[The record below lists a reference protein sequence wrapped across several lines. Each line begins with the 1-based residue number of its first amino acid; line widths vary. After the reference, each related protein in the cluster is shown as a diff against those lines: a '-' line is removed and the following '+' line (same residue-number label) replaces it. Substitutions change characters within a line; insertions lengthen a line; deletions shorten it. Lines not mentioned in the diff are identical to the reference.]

1 MKLMRLLCVVLN
13 IILCPFAQGQEAL
26 VRIYATLSN
35 GRSQGSGFF
44 TSNDGRIIT
53 AYHVIQGAKAIEVR
67 SEKLGTFTNIR
78 VDSISPD
85 YDLAVLQVLNSGETP
100 FVNLT
105 DYAPSIQDDLQV
117 QGYPVGAPY
126 QLIRTSATQPGFV
139 QTSDYNNIQGEKLF
153 AWNVQVIPLGA
164 IVFSGMSGGPVIYR
178 NRAIGILS
186 GSYVEGGSIA
196 WAIPAKYVST
206 QLQPVQLKADQI
218 ERWEPVRLM
227 DASAWKSLRSMV
239 RMNPAAAAVS
249 DEVSNGV
256 EALAETYSELYKQ
269 AMQTGQDIKAYQPKP
284 ESVATDSSPAN
295 DVKTSNELME
305 QASGLFESIE
315 KFENLSDQAGKQG
328 QEMAQEMIKLG
339 MWIADESHVNERTG
353 KALAKKM
360 TFITDEHRDMT
371 QGIDAYVGVDSQTV
385 AQVGRK
391 FKVTTIKSRGLAGEE
406 RAFLQFLDAWSAIVN
421 AYSSPRA
428 LTFMRADISM
438 KRQIVQLLEPVVYQ
452 MNVSH

>member
-1 MKLMRLLCVVLN
+1 MKLMRLFCVVLT
-13 IILCPFAQGQEAL
+13 IIICPFAQPQEAL
-26 VRIYATLSN
+26 VRIYVTLSN

-44 TSNDGRIIT
+44 TSNDGKIIT
-53 AYHVIQGAKAIEVR
+53 AYHVIQCANAIEVR

-78 VDSISPD
+78 VESMSPD
-85 YDLAVLQVLNSGETP
+85 YDLAVLQVLNSGVTP
-100 FVNLT
+100 FVNLE
-105 DYAPSIQDDLQV
+105 DYAPSNQDDLQV

-139 QTSDYNNIQGEKLF
+139 QTSDYNNIRGERLF

-178 NRAIGILS
+178 NRVIGILS
-186 GSYVEGGSIA
+186 GSYVQGGSIA

-269 AMQTGQDIKAYQPKP
+269 AMQTQQDMNAYQPIL
-284 ESVATDSSPAN
+284 ERLATASSLDN
-295 DVKTSNELME
+295 DAKTSNELME

-339 MWIADESHVNERTG
+339 MWIADQSHVDERTG
-353 KALAKKM
+353 KALAKRM
-360 TFITDEHRDMT
+360 TSITDEHKDMT

-391 FKVTTIKSRGLAGEE
+391 FTVTTIKNRGLAGEA

-428 LTFMRADISM
+428 LLFMSVDISM
-438 KRQIVQLLEPVVYQ
+438 KRRIVQLLEPVVYQ
-452 MNVSH
+452 MN

>member
-1 MKLMRLLCVVLN
+1 MKLMRLFCVVLT
-13 IILCPFAQGQEAL
+13 IIICPFAQAQEAL
-26 VRIYATLSN
+26 VRIYVTLSN

-44 TSNDGRIIT
+44 TSNDGKIIT
-53 AYHVIQGAKAIEVR
+53 AYHVIQGANAIEVR

-85 YDLAVLQVLNSGETP
+85 YDLAVLQVLNSGVTP
-100 FVNLT
+100 FVNLE
-105 DYAPSIQDDLQV
+105 DYAPSNQDNLQV

-139 QTSDYNNIQGEKLF
+139 QTSDYNNIRGERLF

-178 NRAIGILS
+178 NRVIGILS
-186 GSYVEGGSIA
+186 GSYVQGGSIA

-227 DASAWKSLRSMV
+227 DAPAWKSLRSMV

-269 AMQTGQDIKAYQPKP
+269 AMQTQQDMNAYQPIL
-284 ESVATDSSPAN
+284 ERVATASSLDN
-295 DVKTSNELME
+295 DAKTSNELME

-339 MWIADESHVNERTG
+339 MWIADQSHVDERTG
-353 KALAKKM
+353 KALAKRM
-360 TFITDEHRDMT
+360 TSITDEHKDMT
-371 QGIDAYVGVDSQTV
+371 QGIDAYVGVDSQAV

-391 FKVTTIKSRGLAGEE
+391 FTVTTIKSRTLAGEA
-406 RAFLQFLDAWSAIVN
+406 RAFLQFLDTWSAIVN

-428 LTFMRADISM
+428 LLFMSADISM
-438 KRQIVQLLEPVVYQ
+438 KRRMVQLLEPVVYQ
-452 MNVSH
+452 MN

>member
-1 MKLMRLLCVVLN
+1 MKLMRLFCVVLT
-13 IILCPFAQGQEAL
+13 IIICPFAQAQEAL
-26 VRIYATLSN
+26 VRIYVTLSN

-44 TSNDGRIIT
+44 TSNDGKIIT
-53 AYHVIQGAKAIEVR
+53 AYHVIQGANAIEVR

-85 YDLAVLQVLNSGETP
+85 YDLAVLQVLNSGVTP
-100 FVNLT
+100 FVNLE
-105 DYAPSIQDDLQV
+105 DYAPSNQDDLQV

-139 QTSDYNNIQGEKLF
+139 QTSDYNNIRGERLF

-164 IVFSGMSGGPVIYR
+164 IVFSGMSGGPVVYR
-178 NRAIGILS
+178 NRVIGILS
-186 GSYVEGGSIA
+186 GSYVQGGSIA

-227 DASAWKSLRSMV
+227 DASAWKTLRSMV

-269 AMQTGQDIKAYQPKP
+269 AMQTQQDMKAYQPIL
-284 ESVATDSSPAN
+284 ERVATASSLEIDA
-295 DVKTSNELME
+295 KTSNELME
-305 QASGLFESIE
+305 QASGLLESIE

-339 MWIADESHVNERTG
+339 MWIADQSHVDERTG
-353 KALAKKM
+353 KALAKRM
-360 TFITDEHRDMT
+360 TSITDEHRDMT
-371 QGIDAYVGVDSQTV
+371 QGIDAYVGVDSQTL

-391 FKVTTIKSRGLAGEE
+391 FTVTTIKSRTLAREA
-406 RAFLQFLDAWSAIVN
+406 RAFLQFLDTWSAIVN

-428 LTFMRADISM
+428 LLFMSADISM
-438 KRQIVQLLEPVVYQ
+438 KRRIVQLLEPVVYQ
-452 MNVSH
+452 MN

>member
-1 MKLMRLLCVVLN
+1 MKLMRLFCVVLT
-13 IILCPFAQGQEAL
+13 IIICPFAQAQEAL
-26 VRIYATLSN
+26 VRIYVTLSN

-44 TSNDGRIIT
+44 TSNDGKIIT
-53 AYHVIQGAKAIEVR
+53 AYHVIQGANAIEVR

-85 YDLAVLQVLNSGETP
+85 YDLAVLQVLNSGVTP
-100 FVNLT
+100 FVNLE
-105 DYAPSIQDDLQV
+105 DYAPSNQDDLQV

-139 QTSDYNNIQGEKLF
+139 QTSDYNNIRGERLF

-178 NRAIGILS
+178 NRVIGILS
-186 GSYVEGGSIA
+186 GSYVQGGSIA

-269 AMQTGQDIKAYQPKP
+269 AMQTQQDMNAYQPIL
-284 ESVATDSSPAN
+284 ERVATASSLDN
-295 DVKTSNELME
+295 DAKTSNELME

-339 MWIADESHVNERTG
+339 MWIADQSHVDERTG
-353 KALAKKM
+353 KALAKRM
-360 TFITDEHRDMT
+360 TSITDEHKDMT

-391 FKVTTIKSRGLAGEE
+391 FTVTTIKSRTLAGEA

-428 LTFMRADISM
+428 LLFMSADISM
-438 KRQIVQLLEPVVYQ
+438 KRRIVQLLEPVVYQ
-452 MNVSH
+452 MN

>member
-1 MKLMRLLCVVLN
+1 MKLMRLFCVVLT
-13 IILCPFAQGQEAL
+13 IIICPFAQAQEAL
-26 VRIYATLSN
+26 VRIYVTLSN

-44 TSNDGRIIT
+44 TSNDGKIIT
-53 AYHVIQGAKAIEVR
+53 AYHVVQGANAIEVR

-85 YDLAVLQVLNSGETP
+85 YDLAVLQVLNSGVTP
-100 FVNLT
+100 FVNLE
-105 DYAPSIQDDLQV
+105 DYAPSNQDDLQV

-139 QTSDYNNIQGEKLF
+139 QTSDYNNIRRERLF

-178 NRAIGILS
+178 NRVIGILS
-186 GSYVEGGSIA
+186 GSYVQGGSIA

-269 AMQTGQDIKAYQPKP
+269 AMHTQQDMNAYRPIL
-284 ESVATDSSPAN
+284 ERVATASSLDN
-295 DVKTSNELME
+295 DDETSNELME

-339 MWIADESHVNERTG
+339 MWIADQSHVDEGAG
-353 KALAKKM
+353 KALAKRM
-360 TFITDEHRDMT
+360 TSITDEHRDMT

-391 FKVTTIKSRGLAGEE
+391 FKVTTIKSRTLAGEA

-428 LTFMRADISM
+428 LLFMSADISM
-438 KRQIVQLLEPVVYQ
+438 KRRIIQLLEPVVYQ
-452 MNVSH
+452 MN

>member
-1 MKLMRLLCVVLN
+1 MKLMRLFCVVLT
-13 IILCPFAQGQEAL
+13 IIICPFAQAQEAL
-26 VRIYATLSN
+26 VRIYVTLSN

-44 TSNDGRIIT
+44 TSNDGKIIT
-53 AYHVIQGAKAIEVR
+53 AYHVIHGANAIEVR

-85 YDLAVLQVLNSGETP
+85 YDLAVLQVLNSGVTP
-100 FVNLT
+100 FANLE
-105 DYAPSIQDDLQV
+105 DYAPSNQDDLQV

-126 QLIRTSATQPGFV
+126 QLTRTSATQPGFV
-139 QTSDYNNIQGEKLF
+139 QTSDYNNIRGERLF

-178 NRAIGILS
+178 NRVIGILS
-186 GSYVEGGSIA
+186 GSYVQGGSIA

-206 QLQPVQLKADQI
+206 QLQAVQLKADQI

-269 AMQTGQDIKAYQPKP
+269 AMQTQQDMNAYQPIL
-284 ESVATDSSPAN
+284 ERVATASSLDN
-295 DVKTSNELME
+295 DAQTSNDLMDE

-315 KFENLSDQAGKQG
+315 KFENLRDQAGKQG

-339 MWIADESHVNERTG
+339 MWIADQSHVDERTG
-353 KALAKKM
+353 KALAKRM
-360 TFITDEHRDMT
+360 TSITDEHRDMA

-391 FKVTTIKSRGLAGEE
+391 FSVTTIKSRGLAGEA

-428 LTFMRADISM
+428 LLFMSADISM
-438 KRQIVQLLEPVVYQ
+438 KRRIVQLLEPVVYQ
-452 MNVSH
+452 MN

>member
-1 MKLMRLLCVVLN
+1 MKLMRLFCVVLT
-13 IILCPFAQGQEAL
+13 IIICPFAQAQEAL
-26 VRIYATLSN
+26 VRIYVTLSN

-44 TSNDGRIIT
+44 TSNGGKIIT
-53 AYHVIQGAKAIEVR
+53 AYHVIQGANAIEVR

-85 YDLAVLQVLNSGETP
+85 YDLAVLQVLNSGVTP
-100 FVNLT
+100 FVNLE
-105 DYAPSIQDDLQV
+105 DYGPSNQDDLQV

-139 QTSDYNNIQGEKLF
+139 QTSDYNNIRGERLF

-178 NRAIGILS
+178 NRVIGIVS
-186 GSYVEGGSIA
+186 GSYVQGGSIA

-269 AMQTGQDIKAYQPKP
+269 AMQTKQDMNAYQPIL
-284 ESVATDSSPAN
+284 ERVATASSLDN
-295 DVKTSNELME
+295 DAKTSNELME

-339 MWIADESHVNERTG
+339 MWIADQSHVDERTG
-353 KALAKKM
+353 KALAKRM
-360 TFITDEHRDMT
+360 TSITDEHRDMT

-391 FKVTTIKSRGLAGEE
+391 FTVTTIKSRTLAREA
-406 RAFLQFLDAWSAIVN
+406 RAFLQFLDTWSAIVN

-428 LTFMRADISM
+428 LLFMSADISM
-438 KRQIVQLLEPVVYQ
+438 KRRIAQLLEPVVYQ
-452 MNVSH
+452 MN

>member
-1 MKLMRLLCVVLN
+1 MKLMRLFCVVLT
-13 IILCPFAQGQEAL
+13 IIICPFAQAQEAL
-26 VRIYATLSN
+26 VRIYVTLSN

-44 TSNDGRIIT
+44 SSNDGKIIT
-53 AYHVIQGAKAIEVR
+53 AYHVIQGANAIEVR

-85 YDLAVLQVLNSGETP
+85 YDLAVLQVLNSGVTP
-100 FVNLT
+100 FVNLE
-105 DYAPSIQDDLQV
+105 DYAPSNQDDLQV

-139 QTSDYNNIQGEKLF
+139 QTSDYNNIRGERLF

-178 NRAIGILS
+178 NRVIGILS
-186 GSYVEGGSIA
+186 GSYVQGGSIA

-239 RMNPAAAAVS
+239 LMNPAAAAVS

-269 AMQTGQDIKAYQPKP
+269 AMQTQQDMNAYQPML
-284 ESVATDSSPAN
+284 ERVATASSDN
-295 DVKTSNELME
+295 DGKTSNELME

-328 QEMAQEMIKLG
+328 QEMAQEMTKLG
-339 MWIADESHVNERTG
+339 MWIADQSHVDERTG

-360 TFITDEHRDMT
+360 TSITDEHRDMT

-385 AQVGRK
+385 AQVGKK
-391 FKVTTIKSRGLAGEE
+391 FTVTTIKSRTLAGEA

-428 LTFMRADISM
+428 LLFMTADISM
-438 KRQIVQLLEPVVYQ
+438 KRRIVQLLEPVVYQ
-452 MNVSH
+452 MN

>member
-44 TSNDGRIIT
+44 TSNDGQIIT

-105 DYAPSIQDDLQV
+105 EYAPSIQDDLQV

-139 QTSDYNNIQGEKLF
+139 QTSDYNNIRGERLF

-164 IVFSGMSGGPVIYR
+164 IVFSGMSGGPVICR
-178 NRAIGILS
+178 NRVIGILS
-186 GSYVEGGSIA
+186 GSYVQGGSIA

-218 ERWEPVRLM
+218 ERWESVRLM
-227 DASAWKSLRSMV
+227 EASAWKSLRSMV

-269 AMQTGQDIKAYQPKP
+269 AIETHQDMNAYQPMLQK
-284 ESVATDSSPAN
+284 VATALDN
-295 DVKTSNELME
+295 DAKGSNELME

-315 KFENLSDQAGKQG
+315 KFENLRDQAGKQG

-339 MWIADESHVNERTG
+339 MWIADQSHVDESTG
-353 KALAKKM
+353 QALAKKM
-360 TFITDEHRDMT
+360 TSMTDEHRDMT
-371 QGIDAYVGVDSQTV
+371 QGIDAYVGVDSQTI
-385 AQVGRK
+385 AQVGKK
-391 FKVTTIKSRGLAGEE
+391 FTVTTLKSRGLAGEA
-406 RAFLQFLDAWSAIVN
+406 RSLLQFLDAWSAIVN

-428 LTFMRADISM
+428 LLFMSTDISM
-438 KRQIVQLLEPVVYQ
+438 KRRIVQLLEPVVYQ

>member
-1 MKLMRLLCVVLN
+1 MKLMRLFCVVLT
-13 IILCPFAQGQEAL
+13 IIICPFAQAQEAL
-26 VRIYATLSN
+26 VRIYVTLSN

-44 TSNDGRIIT
+44 TSNDGKIIT
-53 AYHVIQGAKAIEVR
+53 AYHVIQGANAIEVR

-78 VDSISPD
+78 VESMSPD
-85 YDLAVLQVLNSGETP
+85 YDLAVLQVLNSGVTP
-100 FVNLT
+100 FVNLE
-105 DYAPSIQDDLQV
+105 DYAPSNQDDLQV

-139 QTSDYNNIQGEKLF
+139 QTSDYNNIRGERLF

-178 NRAIGILS
+178 NRVIGILS
-186 GSYVEGGSIA
+186 GSYVQGGSIA

-269 AMQTGQDIKAYQPKP
+269 AMQTQQDMNAYQPIL
-284 ESVATDSSPAN
+284 ERVATASSLDN
-295 DVKTSNELME
+295 DAKTSNELME

-339 MWIADESHVNERTG
+339 MWIADQSHVDERTG
-353 KALAKKM
+353 KALAKRM
-360 TFITDEHRDMT
+360 TSITDEHRDMT

-391 FKVTTIKSRGLAGEE
+391 FTVTTIKRRTLAGEA

-428 LTFMRADISM
+428 LLFMSVDISM
-438 KRQIVQLLEPVVYQ
+438 KRRIVQLLEPVVYQ
-452 MNVSH
+452 MN

>member
-1 MKLMRLLCVVLN
+1 MKLMRLFCVVLT
-13 IILCPFAQGQEAL
+13 IIICPFAQAQEAL
-26 VRIYATLSN
+26 VRIYVTLSN

-44 TSNDGRIIT
+44 TSNDGKIIT
-53 AYHVIQGAKAIEVR
+53 AYHVIQGANAIEVR

-85 YDLAVLQVLNSGETP
+85 YDLAVLQVLNSGVTP
-100 FVNLT
+100 FVNLE
-105 DYAPSIQDDLQV
+105 DYAPGNQDDLQV

-139 QTSDYNNIQGEKLF
+139 QTSDYNNIRGERLF

-178 NRAIGILS
+178 NRVIGILS
-186 GSYVEGGSIA
+186 GSYVQGGSIA

-227 DASAWKSLRSMV
+227 DASAWKTLRSMV

-269 AMQTGQDIKAYQPKP
+269 AMQTQQDMKAYQPIL
-284 ESVATDSSPAN
+284 ERVATASSLEIDA
-295 DVKTSNELME
+295 KTSNELME
-305 QASGLFESIE
+305 QASGLLESIE

-339 MWIADESHVNERTG
+339 MWIADQSHVDERTG
-353 KALAKKM
+353 KALAKRM
-360 TFITDEHRDMT
+360 TSITDEHKDMT
-371 QGIDAYVGVDSQTV
+371 QGIDAYVGVDSQAV

-391 FKVTTIKSRGLAGEE
+391 FTVTTIKSRTLAGEA
-406 RAFLQFLDAWSAIVN
+406 RAFLQFLDTWSAIVN

-428 LTFMRADISM
+428 LLFMSADISM
-438 KRQIVQLLEPVVYQ
+438 KRRIVQLLEPVVYQ
-452 MNVSH
+452 MN

>member
-1 MKLMRLLCVVLN
+1 MKLMRLFCVVLT
-13 IILCPFAQGQEAL
+13 IIICPFAQAQEAL
-26 VRIYATLSN
+26 VRIYVTLSN

-44 TSNDGRIIT
+44 TSNDGKIIT
-53 AYHVIQGAKAIEVR
+53 AYHVIQGANAIEVR

-85 YDLAVLQVLNSGETP
+85 YDLAVLQVLNSGVTP
-100 FVNLT
+100 FVNLE
-105 DYAPSIQDDLQV
+105 DYAPSNQDDLQV

-139 QTSDYNNIQGEKLF
+139 QTSDYNNIRGERLF

-178 NRAIGILS
+178 NRVIGILS
-186 GSYVEGGSIA
+186 GSYVQGGSIA

-269 AMQTGQDIKAYQPKP
+269 AMQTQQDMNAYQPIL
-284 ESVATDSSPAN
+284 ERVATASSLDN
-295 DVKTSNELME
+295 DDQTSNDLMD

-339 MWIADESHVNERTG
+339 MWIADQSHVDERTG
-353 KALAKKM
+353 KALAKRM
-360 TFITDEHRDMT
+360 TSITDEHRDMT

-391 FKVTTIKSRGLAGEE
+391 FTVTTIKRRTLAGEA

-428 LTFMRADISM
+428 LLFMSVDISM
-438 KRQIVQLLEPVVYQ
+438 KRRIVQLLEPVVYQ
-452 MNVSH
+452 MN

>member
-1 MKLMRLLCVVLN
+1 MKLMRLFCVVLT
-13 IILCPFAQGQEAL
+13 IIICPFAQAQEAL
-26 VRIYATLSN
+26 VRIYVTLSN

-44 TSNDGRIIT
+44 TSNDGKIIT
-53 AYHVIQGAKAIEVR
+53 AYHVVQGANAIEVR

-85 YDLAVLQVLNSGETP
+85 YDLAVLQVLNSGVTP
-100 FVNLT
+100 FVNLE
-105 DYAPSIQDDLQV
+105 DYAPSNQDDLQV

-139 QTSDYNNIQGEKLF
+139 QTSDYNNIRRERLF

-178 NRAIGILS
+178 NRVIGILS
-186 GSYVEGGSIA
+186 GSYVQGGSIA

-269 AMQTGQDIKAYQPKP
+269 AMHTQQDMNAYRPIL
-284 ESVATDSSPAN
+284 ERVATASSLDN
-295 DVKTSNELME
+295 DDETSNELME

-339 MWIADESHVNERTG
+339 MWIADQSHVNEGAG
-353 KALAKKM
+353 KALAKRM
-360 TFITDEHRDMT
+360 TSITDEHKDMT
-371 QGIDAYVGVDSQTV
+371 LGIDAYVGVDSQTV

-391 FKVTTIKSRGLAGEE
+391 FKVTTIKSRTLAGEA

-428 LTFMRADISM
+428 LLFMSADISM
-438 KRQIVQLLEPVVYQ
+438 KRRIIQLLEPVVYQ
-452 MNVSH
+452 MN

>member
-1 MKLMRLLCVVLN
+1 MKLMRLFCVVLT
-13 IILCPFAQGQEAL
+13 IIICPFAQAQEAL
-26 VRIYATLSN
+26 VRIYVTLSN

-44 TSNDGRIIT
+44 TSNDGKIIT
-53 AYHVIQGAKAIEVR
+53 AYHVIQGSNTIEVR
-67 SEKLGTFTNIR
+67 SEKLGTFTNVR

-85 YDLAVLQVLNSGETP
+85 YDLAVLQVLNSGVTP
-100 FVNLT
+100 FVNLE
-105 DYAPSIQDDLQV
+105 DYAPSNQDDLQV

-139 QTSDYNNIQGEKLF
+139 QTSDYNNIRGEKLF

-178 NRAIGILS
+178 NRVIGILS
-186 GSYVEGGSIA
+186 GSYVQGGSIA

-269 AMQTGQDIKAYQPKP
+269 AMQTQQNMNAYQPML
-284 ESVATDSSPAN
+284 ERVATASSFDSDA
-295 DVKTSNELME
+295 KTSNELTE
-305 QASGLFESIE
+305 QESGLFESLK
-315 KFENLSDQAGKQG
+315 KFANLRDQAGKQG
-328 QEMAQEMIKLG
+328 QEMSQEMIKLG
-339 MWIADESHVNERTG
+339 MWIADQSHVDERTG

-360 TFITDEHRDMT
+360 TSITDEHRDMT

-385 AQVGRK
+385 ALVGRK
-391 FKVTTIKSRGLAGEE
+391 FTVTTIKNRTLAGEA
-406 RAFLQFLDAWSAIVN
+406 RAFLQFLDAWSAFVN

-428 LTFMRADISM
+428 LLFMSADISM
-438 KRQIVQLLEPVVYQ
+438 KRRIVQLLEPVVYQ
-452 MNVSH
+452 MN

>member
-1 MKLMRLLCVVLN
+1 MKLMRLFCVVLT
-13 IILCPFAQGQEAL
+13 IIICPFAQAQEAL
-26 VRIYATLSN
+26 VRIYVTLSN

-44 TSNDGRIIT
+44 TSNDGKIIT
-53 AYHVIQGAKAIEVR
+53 AYHVIQGANAIEVR

-85 YDLAVLQVLNSGETP
+85 YDLAVLQVLNSGVTP
-100 FVNLT
+100 FVNLE
-105 DYAPSIQDDLQV
+105 DYGPSNQDDLQV

-139 QTSDYNNIQGEKLF
+139 QTSDYNNIRGERLF

-178 NRAIGILS
+178 NRVIGILS
-186 GSYVEGGSIA
+186 GSYVQGGSIA

-227 DASAWKSLRSMV
+227 DASAWKTLRSMV

-269 AMQTGQDIKAYQPKP
+269 AMQTKQDMNAYQPIL
-284 ESVATDSSPAN
+284 ERVATASSLDN
-295 DVKTSNELME
+295 DAKTSNELME

-339 MWIADESHVNERTG
+339 MWIADQSHVDERTG
-353 KALAKKM
+353 KALAKRM
-360 TFITDEHRDMT
+360 TSITDEHRDMT

-391 FKVTTIKSRGLAGEE
+391 FTVTTIKSRTLAREA
-406 RAFLQFLDAWSAIVN
+406 RAFLQFLDTWSAIVN

-428 LTFMRADISM
+428 LLFMSADISM
-438 KRQIVQLLEPVVYQ
+438 KRRIAQLLEPVVYQ
-452 MNVSH
+452 MN

>member
-1 MKLMRLLCVVLN
+1 MKLMRLFCVVLT
-13 IILCPFAQGQEAL
+13 IIICPFAQAQEAL
-26 VRIYATLSN
+26 VRIYVTLSN

-44 TSNDGRIIT
+44 TSNDGKIIT
-53 AYHVIQGAKAIEVR
+53 AYHVIQGANAIEVR

-78 VDSISPD
+78 VESMSPD
-85 YDLAVLQVLNSGETP
+85 YDLAVLQVLNSGVTP
-100 FVNLT
+100 FVNLE
-105 DYAPSIQDDLQV
+105 DYAPSNQDDLQV

-139 QTSDYNNIQGEKLF
+139 QTSDYNNIRGERLF

-178 NRAIGILS
+178 NRVIGILS
-186 GSYVEGGSIA
+186 GSYVQGGSIA

-269 AMQTGQDIKAYQPKP
+269 AMQTQQDMNAYQPIL
-284 ESVATDSSPAN
+284 ERVATASSLDN
-295 DVKTSNELME
+295 DAKTSNESME

-339 MWIADESHVNERTG
+339 MWIADQSHVDERTG
-353 KALAKKM
+353 KALAKRM
-360 TFITDEHRDMT
+360 TSITDEHRDMT

-391 FKVTTIKSRGLAGEE
+391 FTVTTIKNRTLAGEA

-428 LTFMRADISM
+428 LLFMSVDISM
-438 KRQIVQLLEPVVYQ
+438 KRRIVQLLEPVVYQ
-452 MNVSH
+452 MN

>member
-1 MKLMRLLCVVLN
+1 MKLMRLFCVVLT
-13 IILCPFAQGQEAL
+13 IIICPFAQAQEAL
-26 VRIYATLSN
+26 VRIYVTLSN

-44 TSNDGRIIT
+44 TSNDGKIIT
-53 AYHVIQGAKAIEVR
+53 AYHVIQGANTIEVR

-85 YDLAVLQVLNSGETP
+85 YDLAVLQVLNSGVTP
-100 FVNLT
+100 FVNLE
-105 DYAPSIQDDLQV
+105 DYAPSNQDDLQV

-139 QTSDYNNIQGEKLF
+139 QTSDYNNIRRERLF

-178 NRAIGILS
+178 NRVIGILS
-186 GSYVEGGSIA
+186 GSYVQGGSIA

-206 QLQPVQLKADQI
+206 QLLQPVQLNADQI

-269 AMQTGQDIKAYQPKP
+269 AMHTQQDMDAYRPIL
-284 ESVATDSSPAN
+284 ERVAAASSLDN
-295 DVKTSNELME
+295 DGKTSNELME

-339 MWIADESHVNERTG
+339 MWIADQSHVNEGAG
-353 KALAKKM
+353 KALAKRM
-360 TFITDEHRDMT
+360 TSITDEHKDMT
-371 QGIDAYVGVDSQTV
+371 LGIDAYVGVDSQTV
-385 AQVGRK
+385 VQVGRK
-391 FKVTTIKSRGLAGEE
+391 FTVTTIKSRTLAGEA

-428 LTFMRADISM
+428 LLFMSADISM
-438 KRQIVQLLEPVVYQ
+438 KRRIVQLLEPVVYQ
-452 MNVSH
+452 MN

>member
-1 MKLMRLLCVVLN
+1 MKLMRLFCVVLT
-13 IILCPFAQGQEAL
+13 IIICPFAQAQEAL
-26 VRIYATLSN
+26 VRIYVTLSN

-44 TSNDGRIIT
+44 TSNDGKIIT
-53 AYHVIQGAKAIEVR
+53 AYHVIQGANAIEVR

-78 VDSISPD
+78 VDSMSPD
-85 YDLAVLQVLNSGETP
+85 YDLAVLQVLHSGVTP
-100 FVNLT
+100 FLNLE
-105 DYAPSIQDDLQV
+105 DYAPRNQDDLQV

-139 QTSDYNNIQGEKLF
+139 QTSDYDNIRGERLF

-178 NRAIGILS
+178 NRVIGILS
-186 GSYVEGGSIA
+186 GSYVQGGSIA

-269 AMQTGQDIKAYQPKP
+269 AMQTQQDMNAYQPIL
-284 ESVATDSSPAN
+284 ERVATASSLDN
-295 DVKTSNELME
+295 DAKTSNELME

-328 QEMAQEMIKLG
+328 QEMAQEMINLG
-339 MWIADESHVNERTG
+339 MWIADQSHVDERTG
-353 KALAKKM
+353 KALAKRM
-360 TFITDEHRDMT
+360 TSITDEHRDMT

-391 FKVTTIKSRGLAGEE
+391 FTVTTIKSRTLAGEA

-428 LTFMRADISM
+428 LLFMSADISM
-438 KRQIVQLLEPVVYQ
+438 KRRIVQLLEPVVYQ
-452 MNVSH
+452 MN

>member
-1 MKLMRLLCVVLN
+1 MKLMRLFCVVLT
-13 IILCPFAQGQEAL
+13 IIICPFAQAQEAL
-26 VRIYATLSN
+26 VRIYVTLSN

-44 TSNDGRIIT
+44 TSNDGKIIT
-53 AYHVIQGAKAIEVR
+53 AYHVIQGANAIEVR

-85 YDLAVLQVLNSGETP
+85 YDLAVLQVLNSGVTP
-100 FVNLT
+100 FVNLE
-105 DYAPSIQDDLQV
+105 DYGPSNQDDLQV

-139 QTSDYNNIQGEKLF
+139 QTSDYNNIRGERLF

-164 IVFSGMSGGPVIYR
+164 IVFSGMSGGPVVYR
-178 NRAIGILS
+178 NRVIGILS
-186 GSYVEGGSIA
+186 GSYVQGGSIA

-269 AMQTGQDIKAYQPKP
+269 AMQTKQDMNAYQPIL
-284 ESVATDSSPAN
+284 ERVATASSLDN
-295 DVKTSNELME
+295 DAKTSNELME

-339 MWIADESHVNERTG
+339 MWIADQSHVDERTG
-353 KALAKKM
+353 KALAKRM
-360 TFITDEHRDMT
+360 TSITDEHRDMT

-391 FKVTTIKSRGLAGEE
+391 FTVTTIKSRTLAREA
-406 RAFLQFLDAWSAIVN
+406 RAFLQFLDTWSAIVN

-428 LTFMRADISM
+428 LLFMSADISM
-438 KRQIVQLLEPVVYQ
+438 KRRIAQLLEPVVYQ
-452 MNVSH
+452 MN

>member
-1 MKLMRLLCVVLN
+1 MKLMRLFCVVLT
-13 IILCPFAQGQEAL
+13 IIICPFAQAQEAL
-26 VRIYATLSN
+26 VRIYVTLSN

-44 TSNDGRIIT
+44 TSNDGKIIT
-53 AYHVIQGAKAIEVR
+53 AYHVIQGANAIEVR

-85 YDLAVLQVLNSGETP
+85 YDLAVLQVLNSGVTP
-100 FVNLT
+100 FVNLE
-105 DYAPSIQDDLQV
+105 DHAPSNQDDLQV

-139 QTSDYNNIQGEKLF
+139 QTSDYNNIRGERLF

-164 IVFSGMSGGPVIYR
+164 IVFSGMSGGPVVYR
-178 NRAIGILS
+178 NRVIGILS
-186 GSYVEGGSIA
+186 GSYVQGGSIA

-227 DASAWKSLRSMV
+227 DASAWKTLRSMV

-269 AMQTGQDIKAYQPKP
+269 AMQTQQDMKAYQPIL
-284 ESVATDSSPAN
+284 ERVATASSLEIDA
-295 DVKTSNELME
+295 KTSNELME
-305 QASGLFESIE
+305 QASGLLESIE

-339 MWIADESHVNERTG
+339 MWIADQSHVDERTG
-353 KALAKKM
+353 KALAKRM
-360 TFITDEHRDMT
+360 TSVTDEHKDMT
-371 QGIDAYVGVDSQTV
+371 QGIDAYVGVDSQAV

-391 FKVTTIKSRGLAGEE
+391 FTVTTIKSRTLAGEA
-406 RAFLQFLDAWSAIVN
+406 RAFLQFLDTWSAIVN

-428 LTFMRADISM
+428 LLFMSADISM
-438 KRQIVQLLEPVVYQ
+438 KRRIVQLLEPVVYQ
-452 MNVSH
+452 MN

>member
-1 MKLMRLLCVVLN
+1 MKLMRLFCVVLT
-13 IILCPFAQGQEAL
+13 IIICPFAQAQEAL
-26 VRIYATLSN
+26 VRIYVTLSN

-44 TSNDGRIIT
+44 TSNDGKIIT
-53 AYHVIQGAKAIEVR
+53 AYHVVQGANAIEVR

-85 YDLAVLQVLNSGETP
+85 YDLAVLQVLNSGVTP
-100 FVNLT
+100 FVNLE
-105 DYAPSIQDDLQV
+105 DYAPSNQDDLQV

-139 QTSDYNNIQGEKLF
+139 QTSDYNNIRRERLF

-178 NRAIGILS
+178 NRVIGILS
-186 GSYVEGGSIA
+186 GSYVQGGSIA

-269 AMQTGQDIKAYQPKP
+269 AMHTQQDMNAYRPIL
-284 ESVATDSSPAN
+284 ERVATASSLDN
-295 DVKTSNELME
+295 DDETSNELME

-339 MWIADESHVNERTG
+339 MWIADQSHVDEGAG
-353 KALAKKM
+353 KALAKRM
-360 TFITDEHRDMT
+360 TSITDEHRDMT

-391 FKVTTIKSRGLAGEE
+391 FKVTTIKSRTLAGEA

-428 LTFMRADISM
+428 LLFMSADISM
-438 KRQIVQLLEPVVYQ
+438 KRRIVQLLEPVVYQ
-452 MNVSH
+452 MN

>member
-1 MKLMRLLCVVLN
+1 MKLMRLFCVVLT
-13 IILCPFAQGQEAL
+13 IIICPFAQAQEAL
-26 VRIYATLSN
+26 VRIYVTLSN

-44 TSNDGRIIT
+44 TSNDGKIIT
-53 AYHVIQGAKAIEVR
+53 AYHVIQGANAIEVR

-85 YDLAVLQVLNSGETP
+85 YDLAVLQVLNSGVTP
-100 FVNLT
+100 FVNLE
-105 DYAPSIQDDLQV
+105 DYAPSNQDDLQV

-139 QTSDYNNIQGEKLF
+139 QTSDYNNIRGERLF

-164 IVFSGMSGGPVIYR
+164 IVFSGMSGGPVVYR
-178 NRAIGILS
+178 NRVIGILS
-186 GSYVEGGSIA
+186 GSYVQGGSIA

-227 DASAWKSLRSMV
+227 DASAWKTLRSMV

-269 AMQTGQDIKAYQPKP
+269 AMQTQQDMKAYQPIL
-284 ESVATDSSPAN
+284 ERVATASSLEIDA
-295 DVKTSNELME
+295 KTSNELME
-305 QASGLFESIE
+305 QASGLLESIE

-339 MWIADESHVNERTG
+339 MWIADQSHVDERTG
-353 KALAKKM
+353 KALAKRM
-360 TFITDEHRDMT
+360 TSVTDEHKDMT
-371 QGIDAYVGVDSQTV
+371 QGIDAYVGVDSQAV

-391 FKVTTIKSRGLAGEE
+391 FTVTTIKSRTLAGEA
-406 RAFLQFLDAWSAIVN
+406 RAFLQFLDTWSAIVN

-428 LTFMRADISM
+428 LLFMSADISM
-438 KRQIVQLLEPVVYQ
+438 KRRIVQLLEPVVYQ
-452 MNVSH
+452 MN